1 VDTATRGRRKKRGNA
16 GEPGTFRPSLP
27 RDTGDVM
34 RVYAIAARVVCVRPE
49 GLEEVGGKLEALAAR
64 LVPPESR
71 AAEECARL
79 WALFARVAQ
88 VPKETLREEAGKA
101 FCRDLDALGQRLD
114 LPPLADWKDLPT
126 FIDEPG
132 AEELEPAPL
141 SQEPVTL
148 VAVRERARSV
158 AERQPQAAFPA
169 PEAAKLLNSLSNSER
184 RALLEQLV
192 GTGLLGRSDV
202 NLLIRFL
209 VKGEDVGAT
218 DTMLIE
224 VLERLGRWLAQ

>member
-1 VDTATRGRRKKRGNA
+1 MT
-16 GEPGTFRPSLP
+16 
-27 RDTGDVM
+27 
-34 RVYAIAARVVCVRPE
+34 
-49 GLEEVGGKLEALAAR
+49 AR
-64 LVPPESR
+64 LVPPEAQ
-71 AAEECARL
+71 AALECTRL
-79 WALFARVAQ
+79 WGLFARVAQ

-114 LPPLADWKDLPT
+114 LPPLADWKDLPVS
-126 FIDEPG
+126 IDEPG
-132 AEELEPAPL
+132 ADELEPAPL
-141 SQEPVTL
+141 TQEPVTL
-148 VAVRERARSV
+148 TAVRERARSFV
-158 AERQPQAAFPA
+158 EGQPQAGLPA
-169 PEAAKLLNSLSNSER
+169 AEAAKLLNALSNSER